1 MTGTKPALPMKMVPK
16 RPLKQDVTLKTL
28 ESMAA
33 RVRNWGR
40 WGPDDQLG
48 TLNFVT
54 PQDIVKAAALV
65 KRGQAFALGL
75 DFNSNGPQ
83 RTGWGGRFNPI
94 HTMLATGTDAVAG
107 TQDGGKIQIGRAS
120 CRERV

>member
-1 MTGTKPALPMKMVPK
+1 MPTSKPALPMKMVPK

-28 ESMAA
+28 EQMAA
-33 RVRNWGR
+33 RVKNWGR

-65 KRGQAFALGL
+65 KRGKAFALGL
-75 DFNSNGPQ
+75 DFNSNGP
-83 RTGWGGRFNPI
+83 
-94 HTMLATGTDAVAG
+94 
-107 TQDGGKIQIGRAS
+107 
-120 CRERV
+120 